1 LDRGDRGDSQ
11 VDARVAKLVRA
22 CQEGIRDNHRVS
34 LSCLAESVNLS
45 PSRVRHLFKV
55 EIGTSPVRFVRML
68 KMQEAKRLLETTF
81 LTVKEVANRVG
92 LADESHFVRDF
103 KRLYGH
109 PPGRHRTTLSL
120 AGTECTGA
128 AGPSQFPRR

>member
-1 LDRGDRGDSQ
+1 MGDLPRISK

-22 CQEGIRDNHRVS
+22 CEESIRANHRVS
-34 LSCLAESVNLS
+34 VSGFAESVNLS

-81 LTVKEVANRVG
+81 LTVKEVANRVD
-92 LADESHFVRDF
+92 LCDESHFVRDF

-109 PPGRHRTTLSL
+109 PPGQHRTTVVLG
-120 AGTECTGA
+120 ATESTGA
-128 AGPSQFPRR
+128 AGPSHFPRR